1 MKLQNVFL
9 SLVTLISAKSFATE
23 GPYLGVVNK
32 ADGTASFINL
42 LTHKTDFVVGVG
54 FLPHEVTFSP
64 EGRWAFVSNYGKDHV
79 RSQASTNRPGHNLAV
94 IDMEKRQVTK
104 NLDLGAEACAP
115 HGMEVSPDGKRLYVT
130 CEARK
135 VVVMI
140 DLQTDQIIEIPTE
153 QEQSHMV
160 VVNADETRAYT
171 SNFAS
176 GSVSVLDL
184 KDRSVLKI
192 IPTGAGTEGISLS
205 ADGKSIYASSV
216 LEGFIVKIDTNTLEI
231 IGKAN
236 TGKSPVRVVPTP
248 DGQRLIVNCAASN
261 VVQVFDADLMTLL
274 KEIPVG
280 RQPIGISVPN
290 NDYVFSAPMLE
301 NAVVMINLKTFEI
314 EHRFPTGT
322 KPDGIAFGK
331 AY

>member
-1 MKLQNVFL
+1 MKLQKIFL
-9 SLVTLISAKSFATE
+9 SLLTLISAQSFAST

-42 LTHKTDFVVGVG
+42 STNQTDFTVSVG

-64 EGRWAFVSNYGKDHV
+64 DGRWAYVSNYGKDHV
-79 RSQASTNRPGHNLAV
+79 RSKSPLNRPGHSLAV
-94 IDMEKRQVTK
+94 IDMTTRQVAK
-104 NLDLGAEACAP
+104 YLELGAEACAP
-115 HGMEVSPDGKRLYVT
+115 HGMEPSADGKRLYVT

-135 VVVMI
+135 IVMVI
-140 DLQTDQIIEIPTE
+140 DLATELITEIPTE

-160 VVNADETRAYT
+160 VIRADESRAYT

-184 KDRSVLKI
+184 KNKSLLKI
-192 IPTGAGTEGISLS
+192 IATGAGTEGISLS
-205 ADGKSIYASSV
+205 ADGKYIYASVV
-216 LEGFIVKIDTNTLEI
+216 LENSIVKIDADTLEI
-231 IGKAN
+231 VDRAT

-248 DGQRLIVNCAASN
+248 DGQRLIVNCSASDM
-261 VVQVFDADLMTLL
+261 VQVFDAASMTLL

-280 RQPIGISVPN
+280 RQPVGIAVPS
-290 NDYVFSAPMLE
+290 NDSAFSAPMLE
-301 NAVVMINLKTFEI
+301 NSVVMINLKTFEV
-314 EHRFPTGT
+314 ERKFPTGT

-331 AY
+331 VP